1 MAVISIASTKG
12 GVGKTSLAFSLAK
25 DLGYRYATNDM
36 SVALNKYSKAR
47 YHQGK
52 IPLYEDTVY
61 DFGGF
66 IDKNADEIMRQS
78 DIIIVPTINDQ
89 NSIMKSLTTIKKF
102 REQTILVFANMIE
115 NGADAAAIREQI
127 HKHFPNLAFTYLR
140 RTKLLKNALETGMSA
155 TELYNLNQQTQHVYR
170 HAYAEYR
177 KILRLFC
184 TNGRYFSR
192 NDAIVE
198 APLDVESVENV
209 EG

>member
-1 MAVISIASTKG
+1 MAIISIASTKG

-25 DLGYRYATNDM
+25 DLGWRYATNDM
-36 SVALNKYSKAR
+36 SVALNKYNKAR
-47 YHQGK
+47 YHTGK

-115 NGADAAAIREQI
+115 NTADAAAIREQI

-155 TELYNLNQQTQHVYR
+155 TELYNLNNQTQHVYK
-170 HAYAEYR
+170 HAYTEYN
-177 KILRLFC
+177 KILRLFS
-184 TNGRYFSR
+184 TDGRYF
-192 NDAIVE
+192 NKTTEAAEVALPVDAV
-198 APLDVESVENV
+198 
-209 EG
+209 

>member
-1 MAVISIASTKG
+1 MAIISIASTKG

-25 DLGYRYATNDM
+25 DLGWRYATNDI

-115 NGADAAAIREQI
+115 NTADAAAIREQI

-155 TELYNLNQQTQHVYR
+155 TELYNLNNQTQHVYK
-170 HAYAEYR
+170 HAYTEYN
-177 KILRLFC
+177 KILRLFS
-184 TNGRYFSR
+184 TDGRYF
-192 NDAIVE
+192 NKTTEAAEVALPVDAV
-198 APLDVESVENV
+198 
-209 EG
+209 